1 MTEPVTPIQS
11 PMDRSP
17 RSWKRGV
24 PAAVAKSWTRPLW
37 SWRVPKASLP
47 CTRRSMRRPATL
59 TSVPVSTPGS
69 SEPNSSCSD
78 AAVRVGS
85 KR

>member
-1 MTEPVTPIQS
+1 MTWPVTPIQS
-11 PMDRSP
+11 PIDKAPS
-17 RSWKRGV
+17 SSKRGV

-47 CTRRSMRRPATL
+47 CTRRSMSRPATL
-59 TSVPVSTPGS
+59 TSVPVSTPAS
-69 SEPNSSCSD
+69 SAPNSSCSD

-85 KR
+85 NR